1 MGDCLPLCKI
11 MPLGVYHAGRDC
23 RWEPCDPQCMGS
35 MGGIGGTGYMVGTG
49 RAWCIGGIGGIGD
62 IGGIRTTGRTLDI
75 RSIEGLGRMGVY

>member
-1 MGDCLPLCKI
+1 
-11 MPLGVYHAGRDC
+11 
-23 RWEPCDPQCMGS
+23 
-35 MGGIGGTGYMVGTG
+35 MVGTG